1 MPPLPPEMIPLLLVF
16 APAFG
21 RPTFARAVLLACG
34 TLLASGRRTV
44 SAALRAQGLAQDP
57 HFGAYHRVLS
67 RARWSPLLLGRL
79 LLGLVVTRLL
89 PPGAPVVLLVDE
101 TLERRRGRRIA
112 YKGRFRDAVRSRG
125 PRVVT
130 SEGVQWLC
138 LMVLVPLPWCR
149 RPWALPVL
157 TIPALSPATSA
168 KLGKRHRTSV
178 ERAATLAR
186 LARRWLPGRDLV
198 LVADGGFAAVS
209 LGHACR
215 RADITLVTRCRLDMA
230 LYDGPEPQPA
240 GKRGRKPA
248 KGARQPALTDRVAA
262 ATTAWARQVVAWY
275 DEEPQPRDLA
285 TGAALWHR
293 AGQPPLP
300 IRWVLLR
307 DPAGAHKPVALC
319 CTTQTTDAAQI
330 LAWYLARWNIEVT
343 FAELRAWL
351 GAETQRGWCLAT
363 MQRSTPCLFGLFS
376 LVALS
381 AHALAPDHLPTRT
394 AAWYPK
400 DEPTFADA
408 LAAVRRALWRARN
421 IPTHASSLEAVLSAD
436 AFLASLLDIAAYAA

>member
-1 MPPLPPEMIPLLLVF
+1 
-16 APAFG
+16 
-21 RPTFARAVLLACG
+21 
-34 TLLASGRRTV
+34 
-44 SAALRAQGLAQDP
+44 LRAQGLADDP

-89 PPGAPVVLLVDE
+89 PPGAPVVLLLDE
-101 TLERRRGRRIA
+101 TLERRRGTRIA

-125 PRVVT
+125 PHVVT

-168 KLGKRHRTSV
+168 RLGKRHRTSV

-215 RADITLVTRCRLDMA
+215 QAYITLVTRCRLDVA
-230 LYDGPEPQPA
+230 LYDQPGPQPA
-240 GKRGRKPA
+240 GKRGRKPQ
-248 KGARQPALTDRVAA
+248 KGARLPALKDRLTDP
-262 ATTAWARQVVAWY
+262 TTPWVQRVVAWY
-275 DEEPQPRDLA
+275 DEEPQAVDLA
-285 TGAALWHR
+285 SETALWHR

-300 IRWVLLR
+300 IRWLLLR
-307 DPAGAHKPVALC
+307 DPSGGHKPAALC
-319 CTTQTTDAAQI
+319 CTDQAATTAQI
-330 LAWYLARWNIEVT
+330 LTWYLARWNIEVT

-376 LVALS
+376 VVTLS
-381 AHALAPDHLPTRT
+381 AHAGHPTHLPTRT

-400 DEPTFADA
+400 SDPTFADA
-408 LAAVRRALWRARN
+408 LAAVRRALWRACN
-421 IPTHASSLEAVLSAD
+421 TPTHPPSLETTLSPA
-436 AFLASLLDIAAYAA
+436 AFLAALLDSAAYAA